1 MDPEE
6 DQPTVPVGV
15 IRWASGDTLPAASQ
29 SSATTT
35 TTTTASSSTTHPA
48 STTSHQHLRNKVT
61 YYEKVWSSGQKPA
74 AEVHDTDETD
84 RGAFAID
91 VNAFEKR
98 LQEER
103 ERKSHEQSPR
113 IEVKLRS
120 TPQPS
125 PQRDLPLSTNIR
137 VNIRHHI
144 ETGESSPPPCDANHA
159 QGISHHSRV
168 LTYEKV
174 VSTKSVREVKIS
186 STSATSPVVRTIEY
200 TQLIGRSPSSERI
213 AGADDS
219 AYHLHRT
226 RHVSSSTPTTVTSQS
241 SSNTSLHG
249 NFPSEENVFVRHIHQ
264 AQRTPSRER
273 IFIRAGSEP
282 PHSWSS
288 SGTTSSGSN
297 VGVAKI
303 ATASGASPVSSVAA
317 GNNEYVRRHLA
328 RERHDSGGGGDSD
341 GASSPDWYN
350 EYRTHSFH
358 TTPPPRMDFQR
369 SNSQYDN
376 HIRQIR
382 GISCF
387 LLTFFFSFFLLFS
400 KIGRVFLAS
409 MRTYSGIKRKIRKV
423 CASEAKSGSNC
434 KNEM

>member
-15 IRWASGDTLPAASQ
+15 IRWASGDTLPSNSPSAST
-29 SSATTT
+29 S
-35 TTTTASSSTTHPA
+35 TTAIPSSTTTQPT
-48 STTSHQHLRNKVT
+48 STTWHLRNKVT
-61 YYEKVWSSGQKPA
+61 YYEKVWSSGQKPSEEA
-74 AEVHDTDETD
+74 HDVDETD

-113 IEVKLRS
+113 IDVKLRS

-125 PQRDLPLSTNIR
+125 PRPTDLPLSTNIR

-144 ETGESSPPPCDANHA
+144 DTGESSPASCDAHHVHHS
-159 QGISHHSRV
+159 QHHSRV

-174 VSTKSVREVKIS
+174 VSTKSVREVNIS
-186 STSATSPVVRTIEY
+186 STSVTSPVLRTVEY
-200 TQLIGRSPSSERI
+200 TQLFGKSPSSERI
-213 AGADDS
+213 ADDS
-219 AYHLHRT
+219 AYHSQRT

-303 ATASGASPVSSVAA
+303 ATGSGAGSVSSVAA
-317 GNNEYVRRHLA
+317 GNNEFVRRHLT
-328 RERHDSGGGGDSD
+328 RERHDSGGGDSD
-341 GASSPDWYN
+341 GANSPDWYN
-350 EYRTHSFH
+350 EYRTHNFH

-382 GISCF
+382 GI
-387 LLTFFFSFFLLFS
+387 
-400 KIGRVFLAS
+400 
-409 MRTYSGIKRKIRKV
+409 
-423 CASEAKSGSNC
+423 
-434 KNEM
+434 